1 MPLRKCVTFLGRD
14 IRINELIVC
23 LTFGVWEVSE
33 SNAWVKCAW
42 MTLQLGMGKSKHE
55 LVVHR

>member
-33 SNAWVKCAW
+33 SNAWVKCMDDLATW
-42 MTLQLGMGKSKHE
+42 DGQKQA
-55 LVVHR
+55 